1 MKKLLCILNL
11 SEQFLWEFPHF
22 KGRWIH
28 DKSQSLRF
36 YCKSAFAQEFLQKDQ
51 KTFYLQKYDFM
62 DRRGNLASR
71 FSEFRTSFLIISY
84 RWIKIL
90 SFWSFVLFC
99 IFFSFSI
106 SAEIQWEKSVQTA
119 FEKAKSSGKPIFI
132 DVYADWCGYCKTLKK
147 EIYPKKEVQLE
158 LSKFVA
164 LSLDG
169 DKFPNLKRKYGIKG
183 YPSILFLDRNGSL
196 IDKITGMPDSKMI
209 LKSLKNA
216 YVRRNLENEYLENL
230 TKDPQ
235 GIQTNF
241 QAGVYYFEA
250 KEYSKAIQFFQK
262 AIDSNDSK
270 NAEKKHDA
278 LFNLGISYLE
288 IGNFKLAVSTFNSY
302 LSKYPNGD
310 LVSVLF
316 FRANAYEEL
325 NLKEEAKADYKKVLE
340 LTLDPEEK
348 QDLQMR
354 IDSLN

>member
-1 MKKLLCILNL
+1 MKKLLYTLNL

-22 KGRWIH
+22 KNRWIRN
-28 DKSQSLRF
+28 KSQKFRF
-36 YCKSAFAQEFLQKDQ
+36 YSKGAFSQEFPQKDQ

-62 DRRGNLASR
+62 DRRSNLAPRVSK
-71 FSEFRTSFLIISY
+71 FRTSFLIVNH
-84 RWIKIL
+84 WIEIL
-90 SFWSFVLFC
+90 FFWSFVLFC
-99 IFFSFSI
+99 TFFSFPI
-106 SAEIQWEKSVQTA
+106 SAEIQWEKSVQIA
-119 FEKAKSSGKPIFI
+119 FEKARSSGKPIFI
-132 DVYADWCGYCKTLKK
+132 DVYADWCSYCKTLKK

-270 NAEKKHDA
+270 NLEKKHDA

-288 IGNFKLAVSTFNSY
+288 IGNFKLAISTFNSY

-340 LTLDPEEK
+340 LTLDPDEK